1 MAGAY
6 RTSFDFIETIGFT
19 ADYAPPPPYQSWGT
33 EFVYV
38 VADEPGFVSLQHVL
52 VMRFAGPDAPT
63 EPMVVK
69 HWRQDWRY
77 QDPNLYVYTGN
88 QTWQRKRLE
97 PAAVA
102 GTWSQAVFQVDDSPR
117 YQAIGRWQH
126 AAGHATW
133 TSDETWRP
141 LPRREFSVRDDYDV
155 LTGTNRVTIL
165 PLGWVHEEDNLK
177 AVLDANGNVD
187 AEIPYLAREAGVNRY
202 EHIDGIDFSAGDDY
216 WQSTAPFWRSVRD
229 AWAARFATHERLSVR
244 NPEDAPPLFQATFE
258 LADRFAGEAFDA
270 AAARRAIDETLDRYV
285 DGSGPAEPP

>member
-1 MAGAY
+1 VNNTGA
-6 RTSFDFIETIGFT
+6 
-19 ADYAPPPPYQSWGT
+19 
-33 EFVYV
+33 
-38 VADEPGFVSLQHVL
+38 PGFVNVLIDWDQSGTWGGGVACPGGPAPEHVIVNL
-52 VMRFAGPDAPT
+52 PVPPLYAGPLSGLSP
-63 EPMVVK
+63 
-69 HWRQDWRY
+69 
-77 QDPNLYVYTGN
+77 
-88 QTWQRKRLE
+88 
-97 PAAVA
+97 
-102 GTWSQAVFQVDDSPR
+102 SPR

-202 EHIDGIDFSAGDDY
+202 EHIDGFDFSAGDDY
-216 WQSTAPFWRSVRD
+216 WQSTAPFWRSVRA
-229 AWAARFATHERLSVR
+229 AWAARFAAHERLSVR
-244 NPEDAPPLFQATFE
+244 SPEDAPPLFQVTFE
-258 LADRFAGEAFDA
+258 LADRFAGDAFDA

-285 DGSGPAEPP
+285 DGSGSAKPP